1 MPNETLLNQVDNLRE
16 TYAQKQRAAAT
27 LQTSLKAVTDAH
39 GKAQRVLRDF
49 PAQGVG
55 IDVNGTQQA
64 FAQTR
69 LREEAIDPLLPDLRR
84 NIKSLAALTG
94 ALKDTAAALR
104 AEPVDVVRLDKAIAT
119 LKTARQQEILD
130 LVPEL
135 DDELDLAQRVLG
147 DEFGQKLRAAL
158 AEQGITIGGRSPKF
172 EIGRF
177 ELEANFAR
185 RAIVLRYGKDVV
197 VPRAAITVEA
207 ALRAYQG
214 AAKAITGRNPD
225 GKAWITQFHDAYQ
238 IARRKQGGHGTR
250 VNIVNAYLEMV
261 ILRQSRA
268 FFSEP
273 SKRTFADY
281 PRPQF
286 IYDFYQFTNRQRL
299 AHDGHVVKAHVAT
312 KSQTDRP
319 AQSMWIVEGDSP
331 YDGRYMADVE
341 FVKE

>member
-1 MPNETLLNQVDNLRE
+1 MPNETLINQVDTLRE

-27 LQTSLKAVTDAH
+27 LQTALKAVTDAH

-49 PAQGVG
+49 GAQNVG

-64 FAQTR
+64 FAQAR

-84 NIKSLAALTG
+84 NLKSLAALTG
-94 ALKDTAAALR
+94 ALKDAGAALR

-119 LKTARQQEILD
+119 LQTARQQEILD
-130 LVPEL
+130 VVPEL
-135 DDELDLAQRVLG
+135 NEELDLAQRGLA
-147 DEFGQKLRAAL
+147 DEFGQLLRGAL
-158 AEQGITIGGRSPKF
+158 AEQGITIGGRAPKF

-177 ELEANFAR
+177 ELEANFAK
-185 RAIVLRYGKDVV
+185 RAIVLRYGKDIV
-197 VPRAAITVEA
+197 VPRAPITVEA
-207 ALRAYQG
+207 TLRAYQG
-214 AAKAITGRNPD
+214 AAKAITARNQD
-225 GKAWITQFHDAYQ
+225 GQAWITQFHEAYQ
-238 IARRKQGGHGTR
+238 VAQRKRGTNSTR
-250 VNIVNAYLEMV
+250 VNIVECYLEMV
-261 ILRQSRA
+261 LLRQGRA

-286 IYDFYQFTNRQRL
+286 IYDFYQFTNRRRL
-299 AHDGHVVKAHVAT
+299 NHNGQVVKAHVAT
-312 KSQTDRP
+312 KSQVERP

-331 YDGRYMADVE
+331 YDGRYIADVE